1 MLLIAIDLILLIS
14 PGSFAFLF
22 RQNNLKVVISFGI
35 AFNFIYLLNIFAN
48 FSYIKEFSFCALNTS
63 FKHIPGIIKSQL
75 TALSLAASLKEFFT
89 SSFVIIKLL
98 LLFLLI

>member
-1 MLLIAIDLILLIS
+1 MS

-35 AFNFIYLLNIFAN
+35 ALNFIYLINIFAN

-63 FKHIPGIIKSQL
+63 FKHIPGIKSQL
-75 TALSLAASLKEFFT
+75 TALSLSVSLKEFFT
-89 SSFVIIKLL
+89 FYFVIVKLL
-98 LLFLLI
+98 LLFG